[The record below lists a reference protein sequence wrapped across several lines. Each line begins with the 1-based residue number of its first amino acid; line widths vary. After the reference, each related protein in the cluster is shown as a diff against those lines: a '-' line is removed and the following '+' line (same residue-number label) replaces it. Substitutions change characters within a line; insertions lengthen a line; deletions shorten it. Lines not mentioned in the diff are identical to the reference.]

1 MCDHE
6 ILRREGGR
14 EEGRKLIS
22 IKKKA
27 HMIVHSSCNTQ
38 VCGGKFRVKDKQLEE
53 HFLAQPH
60 AIPLLL
66 VYEEAD
72 VWPTP
77 TPPQSTALPAHS
89 IVVKERPF

>member
-38 VCGGKFRVKDKQLEE
+38 EKRD
-53 HFLAQPH
+53 
-60 AIPLLL
+60 L
-66 VYEEAD
+66 VVIASFSC
-72 VWPTP
+72 VG
-77 TPPQSTALPAHS
+77 ANLG
-89 IVVKERPF
+89 